1 MISPVVSGQS
11 HDVILLNAHPKAATI
26 SIRST
31 LSHSADYTKVYY
43 SALNCMPSLEC
54 AFRSYDVIWFAR
66 AGYYWMPIRS
76 DTEYPPLCPRGEWA
90 KTPPFSEGSWE
101 RCSPR
106 TLKTP
111 RTASFPE
118 IPRKKVESYHYTLVM
133 LVYSLDITFSSV
145 MYLGKQYSQDATFSE
160 LIIRVLFFKILLF

>member
-106 TLKTP
+106 TSKLSEELERSEEFRGQFWGP
-111 RTASFPE
+111 RTASLPE
-118 IPRKKVESYHYTLVM
+118 IPRKKVESYHYTLV
-133 LVYSLDITFSSV
+133 
-145 MYLGKQYSQDATFSE
+145 
-160 LIIRVLFFKILLF
+160 LLFYH